1 MSQSNLSVSNVTV
14 DKAVRNAQQKIVNEL
29 HVAPAVNDESFINF
43 NDIGVEKQRLL
54 TQSETESM
62 AKSGVMIVDYTKPII
77 MGPTDPFTLLFDI
90 DNTQISA
97 DVLASIF
104 NLSITTPS
112 RLIRVI
118 RSGINALSS
127 IANTILGTPAVVDPA
142 DVKYVYFQVNGI
154 DGNDVVGGDNSTQTP
169 VFITNSDWSFVVS
182 LKSDKRLCFNV
193 LV

>member
-1 MSQSNLSVSNVTV
+1 MSSNGLHVKNVTV
-14 DKAVRNAQQKIVNEL
+14 DKAVRTAQQKIVNEL
-29 HVAPAVNDESFINF
+29 HVATAVNDESFINF

-97 DVLASIF
+97 DALASIF

-118 RSGINALSS
+118 RSGINSFS
-127 IANTILGTPAVVDPA
+127 PIADTILGTPAVVAPT

-154 DGNDVVGGDNSTQTP
+154 DGDNSTQTP
-169 VFITNSDWSFVVS
+169 VFLTNSDWSFVVS
-182 LKSDKRLCFNV
+182 LKSDKRVCFNV
-193 LV
+193 LI